1 MEAVNCG
8 ADAVYIGA
16 EAFGARHAA
25 GNSVEDIAR
34 LCNYAHRYGARV
46 YVTINTILYDNELDK
61 ARQLIDRLHDVGVDA
76 LIVQDTAL
84 LTMNLP
90 LPLHASTQMD
100 IRSADKVRQL
110 RNWGFRQAV
119 LAREAGLKEM
129 AEIHKACP
137 DMTLEAFVHGAL
149 CVSYSG
155 RCYASQYCF
164 GRSANRGECAQFCRL
179 AFNLQDEQ
187 GNTIIENKHLLSLKD
202 MNRSRNV
209 EQMLD
214 AGISSLKIEG
224 RLKDM
229 AYVKNTTAFYSRLLD
244 NIISRRPQDYRRSS
258 FGKCHIDFEPN
269 LNKTFNRGFTDYFL
283 HGRTEDIASIHTPK
297 AVGEPVGNVKEIR
310 NGYILVSGTA
320 SFHNGDG
327 ISYFATDGTLQGFRV
342 NKADNNRLYPHLMP
356 EPKACHLKV
365 KTPLFRNHDEAF
377 EAAVLRPTS
386 QRTVGAC
393 IKIEDTDEGFRL
405 TATCKNGNSAVLD
418 VEAQHNQALRPQTD
432 RIATELR
439 KTGGT
444 EFEVENVINNL
455 SRDLF
460 IPASQL
466 SQWRRELISE
476 LATGSSPVIRGTDT
490 KSSEQDFKFQTSNFD
505 FTENIANSM
514 ARKFYEKHGAKDI
527 KPAFEIAEP
536 DGRAAIM
543 TCRHCI
549 KYSLG
554 LCGKKKPQGRLFL
567 TLPDGRRFPLE
578 FDCKHCEMQVLKE
591 K

>member
-356 EPKACHLKV
+356 QGLKV

-405 TATCKNGNSAVLD
+405 TATCKNGNYAVLD
-418 VEAQHNQALRPQTD
+418 IEAQHNQALRPQTD

-476 LATGSSPVIRGTDT
+476 LATGSPPVIRGTDT

-505 FTENIANSM
+505 FTENIANRM

-536 DGRAAIM
+536 DGPAAIM